1 MKGFDLN
8 KLVFFDI
15 SNTYLDV
22 LMTAQ
27 DKRWTHKTLLT
38 TSKKI
43 KTTSTSKR
51 TWRFFINNLS
61 YPT

>member
-27 DKRWTHKTLLT
+27 DKRWTHK
-38 TSKKI
+38 
-43 KTTSTSKR
+43 
-51 TWRFFINNLS
+51 NLAN
-61 YPT
+61 YKQKN